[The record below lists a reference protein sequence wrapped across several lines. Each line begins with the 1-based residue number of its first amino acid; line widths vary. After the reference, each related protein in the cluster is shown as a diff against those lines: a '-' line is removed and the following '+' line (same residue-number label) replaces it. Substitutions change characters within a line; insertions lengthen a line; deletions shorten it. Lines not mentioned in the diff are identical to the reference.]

1 MAKELFHAGCD
12 ELIDLNDELD
22 WKFVS
27 AKFKVA
33 APKWQKRLHAIRGAG
48 VPHASAAKM
57 ILRFCII
64 VPRRCFEGDVGTV
77 TVRRSSVWLTLLV
90 ETRMTRFRVAS

>member
-12 ELIDLNDELD
+12 ELFDLNDELD

-48 VPHASAAKM
+48 VPHASAATCPA
-57 ILRFCII
+57 LPPAPTR
-64 VPRRCFEGDVGTV
+64 EGE
-77 TVRRSSVWLTLLV
+77 LT
-90 ETRMTRFRVAS
+90 RAQRARQPPSIWPSCGP